1 MADNTNMETAQAALA
16 AKRAAT
22 QNAAIQPLPTPP
34 TAIVVKDPNAMT
46 SLQVVTNAASLEK
59 LGETFAMSGFFGA
72 VSKSTATA
80 ALINCVLEGLSPIEY
95 KAKYHT
101 MDNGT
106 TAIKSDYIQRE
117 FHRLGGEWKFN
128 EWTAE
133 VCDITFTYH
142 GQELRGR
149 VTLDEFKR
157 NGVACG
163 KDGKTL
169 KKNWSQFPREMLK
182 ARCMATYIR
191 ALCPEALGGM
201 YTQEEAADFSSAPSA
216 PKVVQAVVSPSPVA
230 PPTPPKPSAPA
241 APAPIVP
248 EVVEPEPPLDP
259 NVCPCGK
266 SKGKKFCALPTATLE
281 KILENAAKYP
291 AITADHKAAIIAEI
305 ERRENAQE

>member
-1 MADNTNMETAQAALA
+1 MDNNTNMETAQAALA
-16 AKRAAT
+16 AKRAAK

-117 FHRLGGEWKFN
+117 FHRLGGGWKFN

-157 NGVACG
+157 NGVALG

-201 YTQEEAADFSSAPSA
+201 YTQEEAADFTQASA
-216 PKVVQAVVSPSPVA
+216 PKVVQGVASPSPLA
-230 PPTPPKPSAPA
+230 PPPPPKPTAPA
-241 APAPIVP
+241 AAPIVP
-248 EVVEPEPPLDP
+248 EVLEPEPIDAT
-259 NVCPCGK
+259 VCPCGK
-266 SKGKKFCALPTATLE
+266 SKGKRFDELPTATLE
-281 KILENAAKYP
+281 RILENAAKYP
-291 AITADHKAAIIAEI
+291 AVTDAHKAAIIAEI

>member
-1 MADNTNMETAQAALA
+1 MTTDTNMEAAQTALA

-22 QNAAIQPLPTPP
+22 QHGATPQT
-34 TAIVVKDPNAMT
+34 TALALKDGNAMT
-46 SLQVVTNAASLEK
+46 GLQIVQNAAALDR
-59 LGETFAMSGFFGA
+59 LGETFAASGFFGA
-72 VSKSTATA
+72 VTKSTATA
-80 ALINCVLEGLSPIEY
+80 ALINCFIEGLSPVEY

-101 MDNGT
+101 MDTGT

-149 VTLDEFKR
+149 VTLDEFKS

-201 YTQEEAADFSSAPSA
+201 YTQEEAADFTQASA
-216 PKVVQAVVSPSPVA
+216 PKVAQGVASPSPLA
-230 PPTPPKPSAPA
+230 PPPPPPTAPA
-241 APAPIVP
+241 AAPIVP
-248 EVVEPEPPLDP
+248 EVLEPEPVDA
-259 NVCPCGK
+259 NICPCGK
-266 SKGKKFCALPTATLE
+266 SKGKRFDELPTATLE

-291 AITADHKAAIIAEI
+291 AITAEHKAAIIAEI

>member
-1 MADNTNMETAQAALA
+1 MATDTTSMDAAKAALA
-16 AKRAAT
+16 AKRAAIHPMP
-22 QNAAIQPLPTPP
+22 QTPP
-34 TAIVVKDPNAMT
+34 TAVVVRDPNSMT
-46 SLQVVTNAASLEK
+46 GLQIVQNAAALDK
-59 LGETFAMSGFFGA
+59 LGETFAASGFFGA
-72 VSKSTATA
+72 VTKSTATA
-80 ALINCVLEGLSPIEY
+80 ALINCFIEGLSPVEY

-101 MDNGT
+101 MENGT

-142 GQELRGR
+142 GQDLRGR

-169 KKNWSQFPREMLK
+169 KTNWAKFPREMLK

-201 YTQEEAADFSSAPSA
+201 YTQEEAADFTPTAAPR
-216 PKVVQAVVSPSPVA
+216 VVKASVSPSPIA
-230 PPTPPKPSAPA
+230 PPPPPKPTAPA
-241 APAPIVP
+241 DPAPIVP
-248 EVVEPEPPLDP
+248 EVVEPTPAPPADP

-266 SKGKKFCALPTATLE
+266 SKGKRFNELPTATLE
-281 KILENAAKYP
+281 KILENVAKFP
-291 AITADHKAAIIAEI
+291 AVTDAHKAAIIAEI
-305 ERRENAQE
+305 EKRESAQE